1 MSAKS
6 IPISPVLLQPADPV
20 HLKKYG
26 GAVFRRN
33 IQSSTQKRN
42 TNLTFQL
49 KKAHMHKAFATILFE
64 S

>member
-1 MSAKS
+1 
-6 IPISPVLLQPADPV
+6 V

-33 IQSSTQKRN
+33 IQSSIQKRN

-49 KKAHMHKAFATILFE
+49 KKAHMHKAFVTFLFE